1 MFRGGMPSGRTHDQ
15 ITFIC
20 LPWVGAL
27 SLIATFDV
35 GVTLCL
41 CGGFLFSGLMF
52 GPDLDIYSK
61 QYQRWGLL
69 RFIWLPYRKVL
80 SHRSWLSHGPVV
92 GTLLRLLYLGIWI
105 GLGWVLCEAI
115 SQLGDLP
122 GQIPAPMT
130 FLEQMW
136 SQAPAACVA
145 LLLGL
150 EMGAMSHSI
159 SDGIGSGSKAVSKRW
174 RK

>member
-1 MFRGGMPSGRTHDQ
+1 MPSGRTHDQ

-20 LPWVGAL
+20 LPWAGAL
-27 SLIATFDV
+27 CLIATFNV

-80 SHRSWLSHGPVV
+80 NHRSWLSHGPVI
-92 GTLLRLLYLGIWI
+92 GTLLRLLYLSVWI
-105 GLGWVLCEAI
+105 GLGLVLCKMIA
-115 SQLGDLP
+115 QLGNLSW
-122 GQIPAPMT
+122 QISAPMT
-130 FLEQMW
+130 ALAQMW
-136 SQAPAACVA
+136 SQAPGACVA

-159 SDGIGSGSKAVSKRW
+159 SDGISSSSKAVSKRW
-174 RK
+174 KK

>member
-1 MFRGGMPSGRTHDQ
+1 MPSGRTHDQ

-27 SLIATFDV
+27 SLIATLNV

-61 QYQRWGLL
+61 QYQRWGPL
-69 RFIWLPYRKVL
+69 RCIWLPYRKVL
-80 SHRSWLSHGPVV
+80 SHRSWLSHGPVI
-92 GTLLRLLYLGIWI
+92 GTLLRLLYLGVWI
-105 GLGWVLCEAI
+105 DLGLVLCEAI
-115 SQLGDLP
+115 SQLGNLSWQIP
-122 GQIPAPMT
+122 TPMATLGQI
-130 FLEQMW
+130 W
-136 SQAPAACVA
+136 SQAPGACVA

-159 SDGIGSGSKAVSKRW
+159 SDGMSSGSKAVFKRW
-174 RK
+174 KK

>member
-1 MFRGGMPSGRTHDQ
+1 MPSGRTHDQ

-27 SLIATFDV
+27 ALLVTLNL

-61 QYQRWGLL
+61 QYQRWGPLK
-69 RFIWLPYRKVL
+69 FIWLPYQKVL
-80 SHRSWLSHGPVV
+80 RHRSWLSHGPVV
-92 GTLLRLLYLGIWI
+92 GTVLRLLYLGFWI
-105 GLGWVLCEAI
+105 SCVLMGCELA
-115 SQLGDLP
+115 SRVWHLSW
-122 GQIPAPMT
+122 QILSLET
-130 FLEQMW
+130 VLEQMW
-136 SQAPAACVA
+136 GQFPHSCIA

-150 EMGAMSHSI
+150 EVGAMSHSI
-159 SDGIGSGSKAVSKRW
+159 SDGVSSGRKAIRKCFKR
-174 RK
+174 RSQR